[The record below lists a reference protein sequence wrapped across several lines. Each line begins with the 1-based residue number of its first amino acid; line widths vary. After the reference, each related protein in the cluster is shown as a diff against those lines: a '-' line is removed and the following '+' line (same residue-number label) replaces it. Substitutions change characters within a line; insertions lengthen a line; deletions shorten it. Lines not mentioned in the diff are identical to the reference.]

1 MPRNPGEIGHVTLA
15 NRPAT
20 RIRRDRRGGWQ
31 KPQNLAQA
39 PPAPP
44 RDPIAFIN
52 GLTHTKGPFARQTFA
67 LRSWQ
72 IRILKQLF
80 KKRRDGRR
88 QYRTC
93 LLMLPRKNGKT
104 ELAAAVALYGLLA
117 DGEAGAEVYSA
128 AADRDQAGL
137 VFGVAAQ
144 MVRNDPGLSAE
155 CYIVES
161 QKRIVHRPSGSVYRA
176 ISAEA
181 YSKHGFNASM
191 VIYDELHAA
200 PNRELYDVLST
211 SMGARAQPLM
221 FVISTAG
228 YDKHSILW
236 ELYAHAQKVRETPKL
251 DPTFLPVIYEAPKD
265 ADWTSR
271 KVWKAANPA
280 LGDFRSLEDLEILAA
295 RATEIPAQENNF
307 RRLYLNQWTEQASR
321 WLALMAWDACLS
333 PLDRTALRGRRCY
346 VGMDLSA
353 TEDLTALVA
362 VFPDGA
368 GGFDVLPQ
376 FFVPGERIADRVR
389 RDRVPYDQWARDGYL
404 TTIPGATI
412 GDYEAVRSQIQAWR
426 EEFNVEMVATDPWNA
441 TSLIY
446 RLENVDGCPLV
457 KVPQTFAGL
466 SAATKS
472 LEKHVLSRTL
482 RHAGHPVLRWNVGNV
497 SVETDPAG
505 NLKPSKKASTE
516 RIDGV
521 VALIQAIDAME
532 RNVQAPE
539 YAVMVIG

>member
-1 MPRNPGEIGHVTLA
+1 VTEPLSDLLGLL
-15 NRPAT
+15 PK
-20 RIRRDRRGGWQ
+20 RDPRGGWQ
-31 KPQNLAQA
+31 VRRDGAQS

-52 GLTHTKGPFARQTFA
+52 SLTHTKGPFARQRFN
-67 LRSWQ
+67 LRPWQ
-72 IRILKQLF
+72 RRILERLF
-80 KKRRDGRR
+80 KTRRDGRR

-117 DGEAGAEVYSA
+117 DGETGAEVYSA

-144 MVRNDPGLSAE
+144 MIRNDPGLSAE
-155 CYIVES
+155 CDIVES
-161 QKRIVHRPSGSVYRA
+161 QKKILHRPSASVYRA

-200 PNRELYDVLST
+200 PSRELYDVLST

-221 FVISTAG
+221 LVISTAG

-236 ELYAHAQKVRETPKL
+236 ELYAHAQKVRERPKL
-251 DPTFLPVIYEAPKD
+251 DPTFLPVLYEAPMD

-271 KVWKAANPA
+271 KVWKQANPA
-280 LGDFRSLEDLEILAA
+280 LGDFRSLEEMEIAAA

-321 WLALMAWDACLS
+321 WIALTAWDACQG
-333 PLDRTALRGRRCY
+333 PIDRAALRGRRCY
-346 VGMDLSA
+346 VGMDLSS

-368 GGFDVLPQ
+368 GGFAVLPH

-389 RDRVPYDQWARDGYL
+389 RDRVPYDQWARDGHV
-404 TTIPGATI
+404 TTVPGPTI
-412 GDYEAVRSQIQAWR
+412 GDYEAVRHHLEAWR
-426 EEFNVEMVATDPWNA
+426 AEFDVEMVATDPWNA

-446 RLENVDGCPLV
+446 RLEQDGCPLV

-472 LEKHVLSRTL
+472 LEKHVLSQTL
-482 RHAGHPVLRWNVGNV
+482 RHAGHPVLRWNIGNV

-532 RNVQAPE
+532 RNVQAD
-539 YAVMVIG
+539 YSVMVVG

>member
-1 MPRNPGEIGHVTLA
+1 V
-15 NRPAT
+15 
-20 RIRRDRRGGWQ
+20 
-31 KPQNLAQA
+31 
-39 PPAPP
+39 
-44 RDPIAFIN
+44 
-52 GLTHTKGPFARQTFA
+52 
-67 LRSWQ
+67 
-72 IRILKQLF
+72 RILERLF
-80 KKRRDGRR
+80 KTRRDGRR

-117 DGEAGAEVYSA
+117 DGETGAEVYSA

-144 MVRNDPGLSAE
+144 MIRNDPGLAAE
-155 CYIVES
+155 CDIVES
-161 QKRIVHRPSGSVYRA
+161 QKKIWHRPSGSVYRA

-211 SMGARAQPLM
+211 SMGARAQPLL

-236 ELYAHAQKVRETPKL
+236 ELYAHAQKVLESPKL
-251 DPTFLPVIYEAPKD
+251 DPTFLPVIYEAPIG

-271 KVWKAANPA
+271 KVWKQANPA
-280 LGDFRSLEDLEILAA
+280 LGDFRSLEEMAIAAA

-321 WLALMAWDACLS
+321 WISLTAWDACLA
-333 PLDRTALRGRRCY
+333 PIDRAALRGRRCY
-346 VGMDLSA
+346 VGMDLSS

-362 VFPDGA
+362 VFPDDA
-368 GGFDVLPQ
+368 GGFDVLPH

-389 RDRVPYDQWARDGYL
+389 RDRVPYDQWARDGAL
-404 TTIPGATI
+404 TTIPGPTI
-412 GDYEAVRSQIQAWR
+412 GDYEVVRRHLEAWR
-426 EEFNVEMVATDPWNA
+426 TEFAVEMVALDPWNA
-441 TSLIY
+441 TAFRY
-446 RLENVDGCPLV
+446 RLEQDGCPLV
-457 KVPQTFAGL
+457 TIPQTYAGL
-466 SAATKS
+466 SAATKA

-482 RHAGHPVLRWNVGNV
+482 RHAGHPILRWNIGNV

-505 NLKPSKKASTE
+505 NLKPSKKTSTE

-521 VALIQAIDAME
+521 AALINAIDVFE
-532 RNVQAPE
+532 RTVTTE
-539 YAVMVIG
+539 YSVMVVG